1 MSKTVLSPEQ
11 LDAEYALELPNRET
25 LDFIAVYVLNGVT
38 ICKSF
43 NDLVDAQVACT
54 YALNI
59 LQASA
64 CKVVQVN
71 H

>member
-1 MSKTVLSPEQ
+1 MSKTALSPQQ

-25 LDFIAVYVLNGVT
+25 LDFIEVFALNGIT
-38 ICKSF
+38 ISRSF
-43 NDLVDAQVACT
+43 NDLVDAQLACT

-59 LQASA
+59 LQASW

-71 H
+71 